1 MNSMRRDP
9 GSAPSAGCR
18 PAGRWWWLLHP
29 GWRPVG
35 VGLAWFVALVSLATG
50 AWQVF
55 SRQPPAPWHW
65 GAALAV
71 TVVVALMARGS
82 PYALPVLLVWWPVWL
97 PSGVLLAL
105 GAAGA
110 LGRKFWPSRGG
121 RQIVLG
127 RTAWGR
133 PLRVAETDRLMHLH
147 VLGPTGSG
155 KSTTVLAPLMRQD
168 ILAGVPFTLIEP
180 KGDLADSVRRD
191 LLYAR
196 RAVIPFNPMDPAVP
210 HLNPLAGPP
219 AAAAEGLALAL
230 DQLEPGTP
238 SFYRTVSRVLL
249 VQAVQAVAAALGA
262 SADLPAV
269 LRFLR
274 SDGFRTEVLAQHQDP
289 EVAAYF
295 RQEWGGVGRG
305 RQQEWQMGLVNRLRS
320 FLLHPGLRRALTPP
334 YDFTID
340 DVWDGPSLVT
350 TLPAG
355 ELGLGA
361 RATGA
366 LLWHLLV
373 QSAFR
378 HGPQERLCHALYLD
392 EFHQYVAPDLSDVL
406 AMVRGFGLGVVLAH
420 QDMSQLSDTL
430 QQAVDANARTH
441 ILLAGTAADDVARFN
456 RSAAPHPLANP
467 RYAMRGRATVLL
479 TRHGRLE
486 PPVAARLPHPR
497 PSSPVTLWIP

>member
-1 MNSMRRDP
+1 MNSAQRNPRQP
-9 GSAPSAGCR
+9 R
-18 PAGRWWWLLHP
+18 PAERPPLGRWWWLLHP

-35 VGLAWFVALVSLATG
+35 VGLGVFAALVSLAAG
-50 AWQVF
+50 AWQGLH
-55 SRQPPAPWHW
+55 PLAPAPWHW

-71 TVVVALMARGS
+71 TLVVAILARGS
-82 PYALPVLLVWWPVWL
+82 PYALPVLLVWWPVWW
-97 PSGVLLAL
+97 PTRALLAL
-105 GAAGA
+105 GAALA
-110 LGRKFWPSRGG
+110 LGRALWPRRRG
-121 RQIVLG
+121 RQVLLG

-133 PLRVAETDRLMHLH
+133 PLAVPEADRLMHLH
-147 VLGPTGSG
+147 ILGPTGSG

-168 ILAGVPFTLIEP
+168 IAAGVPFTLIEP
-180 KGDLADSVRRD
+180 KGDLAEAVRRD
-191 LLYAR
+191 LLCAR
-196 RAVIPFNPMDPAVP
+196 RPVVPFNPTDPAVP

-249 VQAVQAVAAALGA
+249 VQAVQAVTTALGA
-262 SADLPAV
+262 EADLPAV

-274 SDGFRTEVLAQHQDP
+274 SDGFRAEVLAQHQDP

-295 RQEWGGVGRG
+295 RQEWGSVGRG

-320 FLLHPGLRRALTPP
+320 FLLHPGLARALTPP
-334 YDFTID
+334 YDFTMD
-340 DVWDGPSLVT
+340 DVWDGPSLVA

-373 QSAFR
+373 QSALR
-378 HGPQERLCHALYLD
+378 HGPQDRLCHALYLD

-406 AMVRGFGLGVVLAH
+406 AMVRGFGLSVVLAH
-420 QDMSQLSDTL
+420 QDMSQLSPPL
-430 QQAVDANARTH
+430 QQAVEANARTH
-441 ILLAGTAADDVARFN
+441 ILLAGAAADDVARFS

-467 RYAMRGRATVLL
+467 RYAARGRATVLL
-479 TRHGRLE
+479 THQGRLQ
-486 PPVAARLPHPR
+486 PPAAAKLPRPR
-497 PSSPVTLWIP
+497 PSPPLALWAP

>member
-1 MNSMRRDP
+1 MSTNSQERRP
-9 GSAPSAGCR
+9 GAAGS
-18 PAGRWWWLLHP
+18 PLAGRWRWLLHP
-29 GWRPVG
+29 GWRAVS
-35 VGLAWFVALVSLATG
+35 VGLGAFAGLVSLAAG
-50 AWQVF
+50 GWQVF
-55 SRQPPAPWHW
+55 HPAAPAPWHW
-65 GAALAV
+65 GTALALTLLVAAL
-71 TVVVALMARGS
+71 ARGS
-82 PYALPVLLVWWPVWL
+82 PYALPVLLVWWPLWPPGGL
-97 PSGVLLAL
+97 IVLA
-105 GAAGA
+105 AAG
-110 LGRKFWPSRGG
+110 LLVGRARVPRSGRGV
-121 RQIVLG
+121 VLG
-127 RTAWGR
+127 STVWGR
-133 PLRVAETDRLMHLH
+133 ALWLGEADRLMHLH

-168 ILAGVPFTLIEP
+168 AVAGVPFTLIEP
-180 KGDLADSVRRD
+180 KGDLADAVRRQ
-191 LLYAR
+191 LLQAR
-196 RAVIPFNPMDPAVP
+196 RAVIPFNPTDAAAP

-249 VQAVQAVAAALGA
+249 VQAVQAVTTALGA
-262 SADLPAV
+262 DADLPAV

-274 SDGFRTEVLAQHQDP
+274 SDGFRTEVLSQHQDP

-340 DVWDGPSLVT
+340 DVWQGQSLVAA
-350 TLPAG
+350 LPLG

-378 HGPQERLCHALYLD
+378 HGPQRRLCHALYLD

-406 AMVRGFGLGVVLAH
+406 AMVRGYGLAVVLAH
-420 QDMSQLSDTL
+420 QDMGQLTPTL
-430 QQAVDANARTH
+430 QQAVEANARTR
-441 ILLAGTAADDVARFN
+441 ILLAGTAAEDIARFS
-456 RSAAPHPLANP
+456 RAAAPHPLASP
-467 RYAMRGRATVLL
+467 RYAVRGRATVLL
-479 TRHGRLE
+479 TRRGRLLR
-486 PPVAARLPHPR
+486 PAAARLPAPR
-497 PSSPVTLWIP
+497 AAAPLPLWTP

>member
-1 MNSMRRDP
+1 MNSVRRHP
-9 GSAPSAGCR
+9 EALPAARR
-18 PAGRWWWLLHP
+18 PAGRWWWLVHP
-29 GWRPVG
+29 AWRPAG
-35 VGLAWFVALVSLATG
+35 VGLALCVALVSLAAG
-50 AWQVF
+50 AWQVLH
-55 SRQPPAPWHW
+55 PLAPAPWHW
-65 GAALAV
+65 GTALAV
-71 TVVVALMARGS
+71 TVLVALMARGS
-82 PYALPVLLVWWPVWL
+82 PYALPVLLVWWPVWW
-97 PSGVLLAL
+97 PSGLLLAL
-105 GAAGA
+105 GAAGV
-110 LGRKFWPSRGG
+110 LGRRYWPARGG
-121 RQIVLG
+121 RQILLG
-127 RTAWGR
+127 RTVWGR
-133 PLRVAETDRLMHLH
+133 PLTVAEADRLMHLH
-147 VLGPTGSG
+147 ILGPTGSG
-155 KSTTVLAPLMRQD
+155 KSTTVLAPLIRQD

-180 KGDLADSVRRD
+180 KGDLADAVRRD

-196 RAVIPFNPMDPAVP
+196 RAVIPFNPTDAAVP

-249 VQAVQAVAAALGA
+249 VQAVQAVTTALGA
-262 SADLPAV
+262 DADLPAV

-274 SDGFRTEVLAQHQDP
+274 SDGFRSEVLTQHQDP

-320 FLLHPGLRRALTPP
+320 FLLHPGLARALTPP

-340 DVWDGPSLVT
+340 DVWGGQSLVA

-355 ELGLGA
+355 ELGLGS

-373 QSAFR
+373 QTAFR
-378 HGPQERLCHALYLD
+378 HGPQDRLGHALYLD

-406 AMVRGFGLGVVLAH
+406 AMVRGFGLSVVLAH
-420 QDMSQLSDTL
+420 QDMSQLSPPL
-430 QQAVDANARTH
+430 QQAVEANARTH
-441 ILLAGTAADDVARFN
+441 ILLAGAAADDVARFS

-467 RYAMRGRATVLL
+467 RYATRGRATVLL
-479 TRHGRLE
+479 TRHGRLR
-486 PPVAARLPHPR
+486 PPTAAKLPR
-497 PSSPVTLWIP
+497 PRVSPPLTLWTP